1 MLNNKSVKICV
12 QMPLPEDLNTIKILE
27 NDSSSHARAAFFK
40 SKLWKENATIRIKFV
55 DNRKIVE
62 WTDLNM
68 LESSGSID
76 PLEPEVR
83 KLTPKEAVTKVVTER
98 LMPIVGLNIVFV
110 EDGDAEIKVGFNPD
124 NGAWSLIGTDC
135 IKSKEPV
142 TLNLGWLDVGT
153 IIHEFGH
160 ALGMIHEH
168 QSSLENKIQWDEDAV
183 YKWGEKTQGWD
194 KTITY
199 DNIID
204 KYDKNLLNG
213 SKFDECSVMLYF
225 FPDELTLNNKGT
237 KQNNRLSSYDVEYLS
252 KIYPNSKMSSNEF
265 YKKIYGEELFSNK
278 NCKIYDK
285 SDGNMKGNNKYSQIF
300 DIYDYIKD
308 TLYGNNG
315 LENQIYGFICISC
328 IIILILIYFKKV

>member
-12 QMPLPEDLNTIKILE
+12 QMPLPEDIHTIKTLE

-40 SKLWKENATIRIKFV
+40 SKLWKKNDTIRIKFV
-55 DNRKIVE
+55 DNRTIVE
-62 WTDLNM
+62 WTDLNI
-68 LESSGSID
+68 LEYAD
-76 PLEPEVR
+76 PLETEVR
-83 KLTPKEAVTKVVTER
+83 KLTPKEAVKKVVTER
-98 LMPIVGLNIVFV
+98 LIPIVGLNIFFV

-124 NGAWSLIGTDC
+124 TGAWSLIGTDC
-135 IKSKEPV
+135 IKSKEPI

-199 DNIID
+199 DNIIK
-204 KYDKNLLNG
+204 KYDINLLNG

-225 FPDELTLNNKGT
+225 FPDNLTLNNKGT

-252 KIYPNSKMSSNEF
+252 KIYPNENMSSNEF
-265 YKKIYGEELFSNK
+265 YKKIYGEELFSRK

-285 SDGNMKGNNKYSQIF
+285 SDGNMKSITKYSQIF
-300 DIYDYIKD
+300 EIYNYIKD

-328 IIILILIYFKKV
+328 IIILILIYFKKI